1 MQKNNQVTIRFTTVA
16 LAFLSLSLS
25 SLAVASGD
33 GYRRGTSS
41 GHPGLDCLLDIDK
54 VVLSLAPAQDIA
66 WPAPSDRDREERDR
80 TERESTAAPAVPSHT
95 PAPSTRSSRHES
107 RRAPHQELWDA
118 RQLRDFIETFADRP
132 ELTCGSISLSFPTA
146 EAKDRRVIVT
156 FKYPE
161 EVRQHLIET
170 EVKRRL
176 AEEEAKRHLAE
187 EEVRKQQIQKKL
199 QELTY
204 LQSTTRFV
212 CKWVPPLCFVYA
224 TYKIA
229 TSSFVTGSVSGLLK
243 GARSPCK

>member
-1 MQKNNQVTIRFTTVA
+1 M
-16 LAFLSLSLS
+16 
-25 SLAVASGD
+25 
-33 GYRRGTSS
+33 
-41 GHPGLDCLLDIDK
+41 
-54 VVLSLAPAQDIA
+54 
-66 WPAPSDRDREERDR
+66 
-80 TERESTAAPAVPSHT
+80 
-95 PAPSTRSSRHES
+95 
-107 RRAPHQELWDA
+107 WDA